1 MEKAAAPITHESPAI
16 IVIGV
21 GNEYR
26 RDDAAG
32 LLVVRRLKEVA
43 YEFAADQGFTAR
55 LEIIEESGE
64 GTALMDAWKG
74 ADVAIVVDAVYGE
87 QEPGGIYRGEF
98 SAAESSPPLPVNFYR
113 HSTHAF
119 GLGEAIE
126 LARSFGTLP
135 LKVIVYGIEVVDVTA
150 GLGLSPE
157 VEESID
163 HVVGAILIDLQS
175 VTSIDRLPFREGN

>member
-1 MEKAAAPITHESPAI
+1 MGPLTPRLI
-16 IVIGV
+16 IVGI

-32 LLVVRRLKEVA
+32 LLVVRRLKEYA
-43 YEFAADQGFTAR
+43 NEYAAVRSALPP

-64 GTALMDAWKG
+64 GTALMEAWEG
-74 ADVAIVVDAVYGE
+74 ADFAIVVDAVYGE
-87 QEPGGIYRGEF
+87 QSPGGIYRGVFAGE
-98 SAAESSPPLPVNFYR
+98 ELSPPLPPNFHR

-135 LKVIVYGIEVVDVTA
+135 PKVIVYGIEVADVTA
-150 GLGLSPE
+150 GMGVSPE
-157 VEESID
+157 VEATID
-163 HVVGAILIDLQS
+163 HVVGAILMDLPAL
-175 VTSIDRLPFREGN
+175 TEMEGD

>member
-1 MEKAAAPITHESPAI
+1 LI
-16 IVIGV
+16 IVGI

-32 LLVVRRLKEVA
+32 LLVVRRLKEYA
-43 YEFAADQGFTAR
+43 NEYAAVRSALPP

-64 GTALMDAWKG
+64 GTALMEAWEG
-74 ADVAIVVDAVYGE
+74 ADFAIVVDAVYGE
-87 QEPGGIYRGEF
+87 QSPGSIYRGVFAGEVL
-98 SAAESSPPLPVNFYR
+98 SPPLPPNFHR

-135 LKVIVYGIEVVDVTA
+135 PKVIVYGIEVADVTA
-150 GLGLSPE
+150 GMGVSPE
-157 VEESID
+157 VEATID
-163 HVVGAILIDLQS
+163 HVVGAILMDLPAL
-175 VTSIDRLPFREGN
+175 TEMEGD